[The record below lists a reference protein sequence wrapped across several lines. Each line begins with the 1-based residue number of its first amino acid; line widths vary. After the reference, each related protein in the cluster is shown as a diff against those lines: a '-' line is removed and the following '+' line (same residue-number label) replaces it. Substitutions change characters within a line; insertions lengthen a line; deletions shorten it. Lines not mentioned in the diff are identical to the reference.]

1 MLECRGKGR
10 EKRYLRLLCLIL
22 CMKSIS
28 YCLLSPTPAMP
39 GESSVPKLLTI
50 CKLGNSP
57 LTSGSNCRVQG
68 SPMTT
73 FRFNNLLGHIE
84 LTESCYT
91 QSMVYFSKRMLIK
104 ISQWKIHE
112 TEFRRVPNAELPV
125 FLSVES
131 WKALTISGSDIWQHT
146 CSIANWIT
154 SFKPWCSEFLLRLH
168 HIDMIDYL
176 CKLTSVSSHS
186 WSQTDTVTQSLHHKS
201 HC

>member
-1 MLECRGKGR
+1 MFHFLILFGSFNGVKMLECRGKGR
-10 EKRYLRLLCLIL
+10 EKSYLRLLCLIL

-73 FRFNNLLGHIE
+73 LRFNNLLGHIE

-104 ISQWKIHE
+104 ISQRKRYMRQSSGG
-112 TEFRRVPNAELPV
+112 FQM
-125 FLSVES
+125 LSF
-131 WKALTISGSDIWQHT
+131 Q
-146 CSIANWIT
+146 
-154 SFKPWCSEFLLRLH
+154 F
-168 HIDMIDYL
+168 
-176 CKLTSVSSHS
+176 SSQ
-186 WSQTDTVTQSLHHKS
+186 WSHGKR
-201 HC
+201 